1 MNVTV
6 NMTENDSILQS
17 FDFSI
22 FARLCEHTGQS
33 TNNSNDSFIIRL
45 QSICNSPL
53 YSITID
59 RKNILPAPL
68 PKSTVEVFMAL
79 YLLIIVLAVF
89 GNSLVL
95 GFIGVVKKARN
106 LTDLYIVS
114 LASSDLLI
122 AAFNM
127 PFQLYYVVAND
138 WVSSGD
144 FGLFLCKFT
153 TYIEGVTVVASIL
166 TLLFIAIDRYA
177 VICEKGIANVI
188 HNRSSGRLI
197 VIAVWCISLC
207 VSSPNLIFQKLDKRV
222 NVKNTNGV
230 LLMDGFK
237 YICVE
242 FFPNQY
248 SSRIYTSMIYTCF
261 YLLPVLVMA
270 FSYGRIGHRLWIHHP
285 IGDVLE
291 NPRHH
296 ERNIKQKKR
305 VIKMLVMLFLSFTV
319 LWLPFFT
326 FHLYREFVVNENES
340 FRIKSAIL
348 KLIGYANCCINPIIY
363 TFLNKAFQNEFIRIF
378 CKNRVFVTSMNGKTE
393 VVRITK
399 L

>member
-6 NMTENDSILQS
+6 NITNNDKSLKS
-17 FDFSI
+17 YDFSI
-22 FARLCEHTGQS
+22 FARLCGHTGQS
-33 TNNSNDSFIIRL
+33 TNSSNDSFILRL

-59 RKNILPAPL
+59 RKNILPTPL
-68 PKSTVEVFMAL
+68 PKSTVEVFMVL
-79 YLLIIVLAVF
+79 YLLIIILAVF

-95 GFIGVVKKARN
+95 GFIGVVKKART
-106 LTDLYIVS
+106 LTDIYIVS

-122 AAFNM
+122 AALNM

-138 WVSSGD
+138 WVASGN

-177 VICEKGIANVI
+177 VICEIGIANVI
-188 HNRSSGRLI
+188 HNRSSGRII
-197 VIAVWCISLC
+197 VIALWCISLC
-207 VSSPNLIFQKLDKRV
+207 VPSPNLIFQKLDKRV
-222 NVKNTNGV
+222 NVKNTDGV

-242 FFPNQY
+242 FFPNKY
-248 SSRIYTSMIYTCF
+248 SSRIYTAMIYTCF
-261 YLLPVLVMA
+261 YLLPVLVIA

-305 VIKMLVMLFLSFTV
+305 VIKMLVMLFLSFTL

-340 FRIKSAIL
+340 FRMKSAIL
-348 KLIGYANCCINPIIY
+348 KLIGYANCCVNPIIY
-363 TFLNKAFQNEFIRIF
+363 TFLNKAFQNEFIRLF

-393 VVRITK
+393 MVRITK